1 MESSSDEDETGGKS
15 GSVVDMEDL
24 GNMMSSVRKVKVSLH
39 HTLRYLVVY
48 YWNICVYSLFS
59 KRFASRG
66 GTLKTVVKMFKLH
79 YFYLLNL

>member
-39 HTLRYLVVY
+39 LTH
-48 YWNICVYSLFS
+48 
-59 KRFASRG
+59 
-66 GTLKTVVKMFKLH
+66 
-79 YFYLLNL
+79 